1 MYKGEKYRVNEFE
14 VTTFINTLSVMI
26 AKELDENELIFVAA
40 VLTRIVSALET
51 IAVIKYSEK

>member
-1 MYKGEKYRVNEFE
+1 MNEFE

-26 AKELDENELIFVAA
+26 AKALDENELIFVAA
-40 VLTRIVSALET
+40 VLTQIVSALET

>member
-40 VLTRIVSALET
+40 VQTQIVSALET